1 LKNQII
7 SCPWVIRLAAADR
20 AALAGLRLMEGLEV
34 AEDGAS
40 IWLRGRHASEAVTA
54 VLRRLPAVAR
64 LEWLAGDRLRPWD
77 ARIPSER
84 LPALRWEPL
93 AGWLRVASTV
103 AGLPGWPP
111 APAGLRLVRGGEEQ
125 SPELLLTGLKD
136 WNDFVAEA
144 AEIRLQT
151 LRFAVDD
158 RQRVLVFYYKIAS
171 LYFGSGDYER
181 TITYLNKI
189 INWKVD
195 LRNDLQCYARLLH
208 LIAHYELG
216 NFDLLEYLVKSVYRF
231 MAKME
236 NLGYVEEEVFKFL
249 QRSFH
254 LSASQLKPEFEKLL
268 AKLKQYEH
276 NRFATRAFAYLDII
290 SWLESKIN
298 NEHVQDVIRKKSMEH
313 KRFSAAKSQEP

>member
-158 RQRVLVFYYKIAS
+158 RQRVLVRGTPLPPLPGQRFV
-171 LYFGSGDYER
+171 LHGDVAVPAGFTWAPAVSR
-181 TITYLNKI
+181 Q
-189 INWKVD
+189 V
-195 LRNDLQCYARLLH
+195 LQRRLGLGPGQLALWYPDGRYCLLH
-208 LIAHYELG
+208 TEL
-216 NFDLLEYLVKSVYRF
+216 LL
-231 MAKME
+231 
-236 NLGYVEEEVFKFL
+236 
-249 QRSFH
+249 
-254 LSASQLKPEFEKLL
+254 P
-268 AKLKQYEH
+268 
-276 NRFATRAFAYLDII
+276 ATRSSVRATT
-290 SWLESKIN
+290 E
-298 NEHVQDVIRKKSMEH
+298 
-313 KRFSAAKSQEP
+313 AASIAAL